1 MLTYG
6 SVCSGIEAVS
16 VAWRGLMRP
25 LWFSEIEP
33 FPCAVL
39 AHHYPDI
46 PNLGDMTA
54 LPQKIINR
62 EIPAPDVLVGGTP
75 CQAFSIAGLR
85 NSLDDERGNLTLTLI
100 HILEA
105 IDYVRYQDG
114 KQPCVLLWE
123 NVPGVL
129 STKDN
134 AFGHFLAGLAQEREP
149 LQPPGGKWS
158 NAGYVH
164 SSRAIAW
171 RILDAQYFGLAQRR
185 KRVFVLASA
194 RQRSVAQILIERK
207 SLCGDIETSE
217 TARESITA
225 YTEGSFGTYRQ
236 SAVGGVVTAS
246 GGALGGGSETLIV
259 HGTQDPITS
268 TTTAHCLGRNGG
280 MENVLFDIAHRSDVV
295 RVQDG
300 DTTPTLT
307 ARMGTGGNNIPCIAL
322 AGNTI
327 GRQPHNG
334 GNGNGFDDSG
344 VSYTLTTADIHGVF
358 DGVTVRKLTPSEC
371 EKLQGFP
378 PGYTQIPYRNK
389 PASDCPDSPRYKA
402 IGNSMA
408 VPVIKW
414 IGERIINYIG
424 DDTK

>member
-16 VAWRGLMRP
+16 VAWKGLMTP

-62 EIPAPDVLVGGTP
+62 EIPPPDVLVGGTP

-149 LQPPGGKWS
+149 LQPAGARWANS
-158 NAGYVH
+158 GYVH
-164 SSRAIAW
+164 SARTISW
-171 RILDAQYFGLAQRR
+171 RILNAQYFGVAQRR
-185 KRVFVLASA
+185 RRVFVVASA
-194 RQRSVAQILIERK
+194 RPRSVAQILIERK
-207 SLCGDIETSE
+207 SLCGDIETGGSAE
-217 TARESITA
+217 KNITA
-225 YTEGSFGTYRQ
+225 YTESSFGTYIR

-246 GGALGGGSETLIV
+246 GGALGGGSETLVV
-259 HGTQDPITS
+259 HGTQDPIIS
-268 TTTAHCLGRNGG
+268 YTTAHCLGRNGG
-280 MENVLFDIAHRSDVV
+280 RENILFDIAHRSDVV
-295 RVQDG
+295 RIQDD

-334 GNGNGFDDSG
+334 GNGFDDSG
-344 VSYTLTTADIHGVF
+344 VSYTLTATDTHGVF
-358 DGVTVRKLTPSEC
+358 DSVTVRKLTPQEC

-389 PASDCPDSPRYKA
+389 SASDCPDSPRYKA

-414 IGERIINYIG
+414 IGERLTNYLGEI
-424 DDTK
+424 K

>member
-16 VAWRGLMRP
+16 VAWEGLMKP

-46 PNLGDMTA
+46 PNLGNMTA

-75 CQAFSIAGLR
+75 CQAFSVAGLR

-134 AFGHFLAGLAQEREP
+134 AFGHLLAGLAQEREP
-149 LQPPGGKWS
+149 LQPTRTKWS

-185 KRVFVLASA
+185 KRVFVVASA
-194 RQRSVAQILIERK
+194 RQRSVAQILIEHK
-207 SLCGDIETSE
+207 SLCGDIAPQSEKPAKTTGTTENSVRSYRRGRCDKYYETN
-217 TARESITA
+217 I
-225 YTEGSFGTYRQ
+225 
-236 SAVGGVVTAS
+236 AS
-246 GGALGGGSETLIV
+246 
-259 HGTQDPITS
+259 TQ
-268 TTTAHCLGRNGG
+268 TAHIAKEHNDLI
-280 MENVLFDIAHRSDVV
+280 LFDIAER
-295 RVQDG
+295 RDG
-300 DTTPTLT
+300 ARIYGDITPTLT
-307 ARMGTGGNNIPCIAL
+307 AKIGTGGNNVPCI
-322 AGNTI
+322 NKQSI
-327 GRQPHNG
+327 
-334 GNGNGFDDSG
+334 
-344 VSYTLTTADIHGVF
+344 I
-358 DGVTVRKLTPSEC
+358 RKLTPVEC
-371 EKLQGFP
+371 ERLQGFP
-378 PGYTQIPYRNK
+378 DNWTKIPYRNK
-389 PASDCPDSPRYKA
+389 TAKDCPDSPRYKA

>member
-1 MLTYG
+1 MFTYG
-6 SVCSGIEAVS
+6 SICSGIEAVS
-16 VAWRGLMRP
+16 VAWKGLMTP

-46 PNLGDMTA
+46 PNLGDMTS

-75 CQAFSIAGLR
+75 CQAFSVAGLR

-105 IDYVRYQDG
+105 IDYVRFIDG

-149 LQPPGGKWS
+149 LQPAGARWENS
-158 NAGYVH
+158 GYVH
-164 SSRAIAW
+164 SARTIAW
-171 RILDAQYFGLAQRR
+171 RILDAQYFGVAQRR
-185 KRVFVLASA
+185 RRVFVVASA
-194 RQRSVAQILIERK
+194 RPRSVAQILIERK
-207 SLCGDIETSE
+207 SLCGDIETGGSAE
-217 TARESITA
+217 KNITA
-225 YTEGSFGTYRQ
+225 YTESSFGTYIR

-246 GGALGGGSETLIV
+246 GGALGGGSETLVV
-259 HGTQDPITS
+259 HGTQDPIIS
-268 TTTAHCLGRNGG
+268 STTAHCLGRNGG
-280 MENVLFDIAHRSDVV
+280 QENILFDIAHRSDVV
-295 RVQDG
+295 RIQDD

-344 VSYTLTTADIHGVF
+344 VSYTLTATDTHGVF
-358 DGVTVRKLTPSEC
+358 DSVTVRKLTPQEC

-389 PASDCPDSPRYKA
+389 SASDCPDSPRYKA

-414 IGERIINYIG
+414 IGERLTNYLGEI
-424 DDTK
+424 K

>member
-134 AFGHFLAGLAQEREP
+134 AFGHFLAGLAKEREP
-149 LQPPGGKWS
+149 LQPAGGKWT

-164 SSRAIAW
+164 SARTIAW

-185 KRVFVLASA
+185 KRVFVVASA

-217 TARESITA
+217 TARESITT
-225 YTEGSFGTYRQ
+225 YTEGSFGTYCQ

-280 MENVLFDIAHRSDVV
+280 QENILFDIAHRSDVV
-295 RVQDG
+295 RIQDD

-344 VSYTLTTADIHGVF
+344 VSYTLTTTDIHGVF
-358 DGVTVRKLTPSEC
+358 NGLTVRKLTPSEC

-408 VPVIKW
+408 TPVIKW
-414 IGERIINYIG
+414 IGERMINYIG
-424 DDTK
+424 DDTR

>member
-16 VAWRGLMRP
+16 VAWSNLMEP

-54 LPQKIINR
+54 LPQKIIKR

-75 CQAFSIAGLR
+75 CQAFSVAGLR

-105 IDYVRYQDG
+105 IDYVRCIDG
-114 KQPCVLLWE
+114 KQPCILLWE

-134 AFGHFLAGLAQEREP
+134 AFGHLLAGLAQECEP
-149 LQPPGGKWS
+149 LQPTGSKWS

-164 SSRAIAW
+164 SARTIAW
-171 RILDAQYFGLAQRR
+171 RVLNAKHFGVPQSRRRIFLVAGAGICNAAEILFE
-185 KRVFVLASA
+185 SA
-194 RQRSVAQILIERK
+194 GSR
-207 SLCGDIETSE
+207 GNIETGESKGQNIAGFVE
-217 TARESITA
+217 T
-225 YTEGSFGTYRQ
+225 SFAQYRQ
-236 SAVGGVVTAS
+236 SDIGGTVRAS
-246 GGALGGGSETLIV
+246 GGALSGGSETLVV
-259 HGTQDPITS
+259 HGTQDPIVS
-268 TTTAHCLGRNGG
+268 TNEAHCLGRNNGQ
-280 MENVLFDIAHRSDVV
+280 ENILFDIAHRSDVI
-295 RVQDG
+295 RLQG

-307 ARMGTGGNNIPCIAL
+307 ARMGTGGNNIPC
-322 AGNTI
+322 
-327 GRQPHNG
+327 
-334 GNGNGFDDSG
+334 
-344 VSYTLTTADIHGVF
+344 VYTPPN
-358 DGVTVRKLTPSEC
+358 VRKLTPVEC
-371 EKLQGFP
+371 ERLQGFP
-378 PGYTQIPYRNK
+378 DNWTKIPYRGK
-389 PASDCPDSPRYKA
+389 AAEDCPDSPRYKA

-414 IGERIINYIG
+414 IGDRIIKYIG
-424 DDTK
+424 EDK

>member
-16 VAWRGLMRP
+16 VAWKGLMTP

-149 LQPPGGKWS
+149 LQPAGARWANS
-158 NAGYVH
+158 GYVH
-164 SSRAIAW
+164 SARTIAW
-171 RILDAQYFGLAQRR
+171 RILDAQYFGVAQRR
-185 KRVFVLASA
+185 RRVFVVASA
-194 RQRSVAQILIERK
+194 RPRSVAQILIERK
-207 SLCGDIETSE
+207 SLCGDIETGGSAE
-217 TARESITA
+217 KNITA
-225 YTEGSFGTYRQ
+225 YTESSFGTYIR

-246 GGALGGGSETLIV
+246 GGALGGGSETLVV
-259 HGTQDPITS
+259 HGTQDPIIS
-268 TTTAHCLGRNGG
+268 STTAHCLGRNGG
-280 MENVLFDIAHRSDVV
+280 QENILFDIAHRSDVV
-295 RVQDG
+295 RIQDD

-307 ARMGTGGNNIPCIAL
+307 ARMWT
-322 AGNTI
+322 
-327 GRQPHNG
+327 G

-344 VSYTLTTADIHGVF
+344 VSYTLTATDTHGVF
-358 DGVTVRKLTPSEC
+358 DSVTVRKLTPQEC

-389 PASDCPDSPRYKA
+389 SASDCPDSPRYKA

-414 IGERIINYIG
+414 IGERMINYLN
-424 DDTK
+424 K

>member
-105 IDYVRYQDG
+105 IDYVRCQDG

-149 LQPPGGKWS
+149 LQPTGGKWS

-164 SSRAIAW
+164 SARTIAW

-185 KRVFVLASA
+185 KRVFVVASA

-217 TARESITA
+217 TARESITT

-236 SAVGGVVTAS
+236 SALGGGVTAS
-246 GGALGGGSETLIV
+246 GGALGGGSETLVV
-259 HGTQDPITS
+259 HGTQDPIIS
-268 TTTAHCLGRNGG
+268 STTAHCLGRNGG
-280 MENVLFDIAHRSDVV
+280 QENILFDIAHRSDVV
-295 RVQDG
+295 RIQDD

-344 VSYTLTTADIHGVF
+344 VSYTLTTTDIHGVF
-358 DGVTVRKLTPSEC
+358 NGLTVRKLTPSEC

-389 PASDCPDSPRYKA
+389 PVNDCPDSPRYKA

-414 IGERIINYIG
+414 IGERMINYIG